1 MTPSV
6 SAVAA
11 ECEYFLFG
19 RVTMIRQYLGIT
31 VLAIALGAP
40 NLGAQRAR
48 THSFS
53 SSLSWSAGAGMSVP
67 TGDLSNGASNGFHFQ
82 GASSYRRHGW
92 PIDVRAELGYYHF
105 GEKDYTVVGARPNQT
120 VNYTG
125 KSSSIAGV
133 VDASYALNTIGRM
146 RPYLLG
152 GPGIYN
158 TRAEVTRAGAAPT
171 TSSETKVGLNAGG
184 GMNFS
189 LMGRQAFME
198 ARYHH
203 ADQAAWIP
211 ITFGLRF

>member
-1 MTPSV
+1 
-6 SAVAA
+6 
-11 ECEYFLFG
+11 
-19 RVTMIRQYLGIT
+19 MIRQCMGLT
-31 VLAIALGAP
+31 VLAITLAAP
-40 NLGAQRAR
+40 SMGAQRAR
-48 THSFS
+48 AHSPS

-67 TGDLSNGASNGFHFQ
+67 TGDLSTGAANGFHFQ
-82 GASSYRRHGW
+82 GASSYHRVGW
-92 PIDVRAELGYYHF
+92 PLDLRAELGYYHF
-105 GEKDYTVVGARPNQT
+105 GEKDYTVAGARPGQT

-125 KSSSIAGV
+125 KSSAIAGV
-133 VDASYALNTIGRM
+133 VDASRTLNAIGRV

-158 TRAEVTRAGAAPT
+158 TRAEVTRAGATPT

-189 LMGRQAFME
+189 IAGRRAYLE

-203 ADQAAWIP
+203 VDQAAWIP